1 MPVATVSC
9 RSSALESPATLS
21 WSTSTSI
28 GRSKCWPS
36 QASCPNFA
44 TGGARVAPRRLATAR
59 ADHFTCDNGGVNAPG
74 LIDELNE
81 AAQRAGLVALGVAA
95 VEPFVDTREALETRK
110 AEGLHGGMAFTY
122 RDPVRSTDP
131 ARILEGARSIV
142 VGALPYAAGAVSGP
156 SFEGPAGRVA
166 RYAITDHYAALRS
179 ALDEVAAVLEAV
191 GHRTRVVLD
200 DNALVDRAAAQRA
213 GLGWFGHNANLL
225 VPGYGS
231 WVVLGSIVT
240 DADLSPSEPVPDGCG
255 TCRRCLD
262 GCPTGAIVAP
272 GVVDARRCLAWLVQA
287 EGTFPL
293 EFRGALGDRIYGCDE
308 CQEVCPPARRSPQAK
323 ETIDALSSWVDL
335 LWMLQAED
343 DELLSQHG
351 RWYIPRRDPRYL
363 RRNALLAL
371 GNSADPESVEVR
383 AEVERFAA
391 PGADDEM
398 LQEHAQW
405 ALRRLNERA
414 QVRT

>member
-9 RSSALESPATLS
+9 RSSAPESPATLS
-21 WSTSTSI
+21 SSTSTNI
-28 GRSKCWPS
+28 GRSKCWLS
-36 QASCPNFA
+36 LVWCPNFA
-44 TGGARVAPRRLATAR
+44 IAGVEATPRSGATAPVDR
-59 ADHFTCDNGGVNAPG
+59 FTCDNGGVNAPG
-74 LIDELNE
+74 LIDELND
-81 AAQRAGLVALGVAA
+81 AAETAGLVAIGVAA
-95 VEPFVDTREALETRK
+95 VEPFVDTREVLETRK

-122 RDPVRSTDP
+122 RDPQRSTDP
-131 ARILEGARSIV
+131 ARILPGARSLV
-142 VGALPYAAGAVSGP
+142 VGAYPYAAGAVSEP
-156 SFEGPAGRVA
+156 SFDGPAGRVA

-179 ALDEVAAVLEAV
+179 ALEDVAQVLEAS

-225 VPGYGS
+225 LPGYGS

-240 DADLSPSEPVPDGCG
+240 DAQLVPSVPVPDGCG

-293 EFRGALGDRIYGCDE
+293 EFREALGDRIYGCDE

-323 ETIDALSSWVDL
+323 QLIDVEASWVEL
-335 LWMLQAED
+335 LWMLQAD
-343 DELLSQHG
+343 DEALIAQLG

-363 RRNALLAL
+363 RRNALLAI
-371 GNSADPESVEVR
+371 GNAADPHNVEVR
-383 AEVERFAA
+383 AAVESFAL
-391 PGADDEM
+391 ADDEM

-405 ALRRLNERA
+405 SLRRLDERA
-414 QVRT
+414 KALA